1 MDQMREWMVEQYG
14 NKLCGSPMEALFRAG
29 WELNALR
36 HPMSSEAC
44 LSYSQQAPLGV
55 YRADFLFS
63 VVDESGEKKKL
74 VVEIDGHDFHERTK
88 RQAAHDKA
96 RDRWMTGEKCQVI
109 RFTGS
114 EVYANPFACAKEVA
128 DRLYQLRY
136 GDTPGRAR
144 AKAGFE
150 AIRKLLEG

>member
-1 MDQMREWMVEQYG
+1 MDQMREWMVDQYG
-14 NKLCGSPMEALFRAG
+14 NKNCDSPMEALFLAG
-29 WELNALR
+29 WELSAPR
-36 HPMSSEAC
+36 RIMPSEAG
-44 LSYSQQAPLGV
+44 LSYKQQAHLGT

-63 VVDESGEKKKL
+63 ILDEAGSTKEL

-88 RQAAHDKA
+88 KQAAHDKA
-96 RDRWMTGEKCQVI
+96 RDRWMTGEKYQVM

-128 DRLYQLRY
+128 DRMYQLRY
-136 GDTPGRAR
+136 GETPGRAR

-150 AIRKLLEG
+150 AIRKILEG